1 MPHISQC
8 THCRYR
14 TLRLRNKAIATRI
27 AAVNGGEEI
36 LMAAGNGKACSCCLL
51 LPASCY
57 CAHSD
62 PGFERM
68 FAQGDPLLRLV
79 PAEASAMA
87 GQLQRVATVLDAIS
101 AWQR

>member
-1 MPHISQC
+1 
-8 THCRYR
+8 
-14 TLRLRNKAIATRI
+14 
-27 AAVNGGEEI
+27 
-36 LMAAGNGKACSCCLL
+36 
-51 LPASCY
+51 
-57 CAHSD
+57 
-62 PGFERM
+62 M